1 MATQREEWVKASKGR
16 AEAYMWGES
25 RKYDHILHEGVEK
38 GLSFDEY
45 SRQTGC
51 PQALRERY
59 EDLLDEHRVA
69 ERQKNDL
76 FLKGFAGGGV

>member
-25 RKYDHILHEGVEK
+25 RKYDHLLREGVEK

-45 SRQTGC
+45 SRQSGC
-51 PQALRERY
+51 PQSLRERY
-59 EDLLDEHRVA
+59 LDLSDEQRLA
-69 ERQKNDL
+69 DRDKNDQ
-76 FLKGFAGGGV
+76 FLAGFNRG